1 LSDVLGSRK
10 RLNSS
15 PDGGTSEPVE
25 VGNSIGQLLRH
36 AFVLVGGLILL
47 GAAIA
52 IWQISVMRQRAQRLY
67 DVEQPALAVLIA
79 HSHFQRFQA
88 ELSLLAETHDASR
101 FTAKASEM
109 SHVFNQDVDRAI
121 QALAGLGPGPE
132 RERQFTGLEA
142 IRTMFSSQM
151 NDLLELARLGDWS
164 VVELRSESRDPVL
177 SALSESLVRDIDE
190 LVAEQKRQE
199 LDEIERAGN
208 RAMLTLFSI
217 GLGIFLLSAF
227 LGWRVTRTIGGRL
240 QQLDAAVRALGRGEF
255 YQRVNVGGN
264 DEIGRLAR
272 VFNDMSARLSELY
285 ETIQRSEA
293 QFRSLIENVSDFIVV
308 LQADGTI
315 RYASPSFE
323 REAGEGR
330 SLIGRKIVELVADDD
345 RTVVD
350 GVLAMVQE
358 KDAPTEESPSP
369 VDAEFRIRRSQGGLG
384 TLEVSATNLLQ
395 HPAVKGIVVNA
406 RDVTERRRLEEQL
419 MRAQRMEAI
428 GTLSGGVAHDF
439 NNILTVILGHTEV
452 LLQAL
457 RSNPQM
463 AEHLKS
469 IDEASRRASALT
481 RQLLAFSRKQVLQPR
496 VFNLNSLIVDLDK
509 MLRRMIS
516 EDIEYNTVID
526 PRLGSTKADP
536 GQIEQVVMN
545 LVVNARDAIEG
556 GGTIT
561 VETANVDLDEEY
573 VRTHPGV
580 RPGPH
585 VMLAV
590 SDTGEGIL
598 PEVFPHIFEPF
609 FTTKEVGRGTGLGLS
624 TVYGIVKQSG
634 GSVWVYSQ
642 LGRGTTFKVYLPRVE
657 EPATVVV
664 ESLQHPATSGAET
677 VLLVEDEPALRDL
690 IKIALVKSGFTVLD
704 VGNPADAIKLCRQ
717 HTTPLHLL
725 LTDVIMPGM
734 DGPSLAK
741 QVQKARPDIKV
752 LYMSGYATN
761 FIMHE
766 GVVDAGTNFI
776 EKPFH
781 PRALLSKVR
790 EVLDG
795 PRPGTA

>member
-1 LSDVLGSRK
+1 
-10 RLNSS
+10 
-15 PDGGTSEPVE
+15 
-25 VGNSIGQLLRH
+25 
-36 AFVLVGGLILL
+36 
-47 GAAIA
+47 
-52 IWQISVMRQRAQRLY
+52 
-67 DVEQPALAVLIA
+67 
-79 HSHFQRFQA
+79 
-88 ELSLLAETHDASR
+88 
-101 FTAKASEM
+101 
-109 SHVFNQDVDRAI
+109 
-121 QALAGLGPGPE
+121 
-132 RERQFTGLEA
+132 
-142 IRTMFSSQM
+142 
-151 NDLLELARLGDWS
+151 
-164 VVELRSESRDPVL
+164 
-177 SALSESLVRDIDE
+177 
-190 LVAEQKRQE
+190 
-199 LDEIERAGN
+199 
-208 RAMLTLFSI
+208 
-217 GLGIFLLSAF
+217 
-227 LGWRVTRTIGGRL
+227 
-240 QQLDAAVRALGRGEF
+240 
-255 YQRVNVGGN
+255 
-264 DEIGRLAR
+264 
-272 VFNDMSARLSELY
+272 
-285 ETIQRSEA
+285 
-293 QFRSLIENVSDFIVV
+293 
-308 LQADGTI
+308 
-315 RYASPSFE
+315 
-323 REAGEGR
+323 
-330 SLIGRKIVELVADDD
+330 
-345 RTVVD
+345 
-350 GVLAMVQE
+350 
-358 KDAPTEESPSP
+358 
-369 VDAEFRIRRSQGGLG
+369 
-384 TLEVSATNLLQ
+384 
-395 HPAVKGIVVNA
+395 
-406 RDVTERRRLEEQL
+406 

-428 GTLSGGVAHDF
+428 GTMSGGVAHDF

-766 GVVDAGTNFI
+766 GLVDAGTNFI

-795 PRPGTA
+795 PRPGTV